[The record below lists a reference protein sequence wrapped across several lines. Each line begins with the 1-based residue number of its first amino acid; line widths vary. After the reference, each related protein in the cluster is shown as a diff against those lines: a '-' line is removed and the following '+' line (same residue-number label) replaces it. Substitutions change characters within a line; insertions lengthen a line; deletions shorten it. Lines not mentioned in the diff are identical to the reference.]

1 MLKIIDNPTLI
12 DENQSGV
19 AWEITNFQLE
29 FMEKICF
36 ISSMLFQ
43 NFLFVM
49 VRNLAQSICILSLT
63 EIFCFYLH
71 NTTPKYTH
79 IFCLKEIDSVQFI
92 YLHWSVVRKM
102 ANWMLKTSEQKTGYF
117 YATPEW
123 IQDLNCETV
132 RAYIR

>member
-49 VRNLAQSICILSLT
+49 VRNLAQSICI
-63 EIFCFYLH
+63 IFSPKFFVFIYF
-71 NTTPKYTH
+71 NTTQIH
-79 IFCLKEIDSVQFI
+79 AH
-92 YLHWSVVRKM
+92 YL
-102 ANWMLKTSEQKTGYF
+102 
-117 YATPEW
+117 P
-123 IQDLNCETV
+123 
-132 RAYIR
+132 

>member
-43 NFLFVM
+43 SFLFVM
-49 VRNLAQSICILSLT
+49 VRNLAQSICIIFFT
-63 EIFCFYLH
+63 EIFFYL
-71 NTTPKYTH
+71 
-79 IFCLKEIDSVQFI
+79 L
-92 YLHWSVVRKM
+92 
-102 ANWMLKTSEQKTGYF
+102 
-117 YATPEW
+117 
-123 IQDLNCETV
+123 
-132 RAYIR
+132 

>member
-49 VRNLAQSICILSLT
+49 VRNIAQSICIIFFT
-63 EIFCFYLH
+63 EIFCFYLL
-71 NTTPKYTH
+71 NTTQIHP
-79 IFCLKEIDSVQFI
+79 
-92 YLHWSVVRKM
+92 
-102 ANWMLKTSEQKTGYF
+102 
-117 YATPEW
+117 
-123 IQDLNCETV
+123 
-132 RAYIR
+132 